1 MKITE
6 QNDLEIEF
14 SCSGVNK
21 SNYSRVLAKENIK
34 RIEDDWGWF
43 LKNFIIS
50 ISLTGLKWSI
60 SHLSNFDPNKYF
72 EKYISNINLKR
83 TFKVKKVRWKPLNI
97 IRFFFENLSII
108 WSQAQF
114 FNPQDRR
121 RRPNLFEWYFDLVA
135 SLVLISHT
143 SLRKANLF
151 GIGYLEEI

>member
-1 MKITE
+1 MEHT
-6 QNDLEIEF
+6 
-14 SCSGVNK
+14 
-21 SNYSRVLAKENIK
+21 
-34 RIEDDWGWF
+34 
-43 LKNFIIS
+43 
-50 ISLTGLKWSI
+50 
-60 SHLSNFDPNKYF
+60 HLSNFDPKKYF

-121 RRPNLFEWYFDLVA
+121 RRSNLFEWYFDLVA